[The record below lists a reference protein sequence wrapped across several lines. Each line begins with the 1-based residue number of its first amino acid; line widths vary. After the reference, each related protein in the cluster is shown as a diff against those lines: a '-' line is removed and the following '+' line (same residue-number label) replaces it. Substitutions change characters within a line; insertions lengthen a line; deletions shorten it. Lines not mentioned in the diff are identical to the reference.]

1 METIFFISEHTLQ
14 TYNKIKWKPYFIWE
28 YKVKF
33 SNDLAYF
40 YFIQAMQQKC
50 AIIQLH
56 QIFTN
61 KCL

>member
-1 METIFFISEHTLQ
+1 METILFISEHTLQ
-14 TYNKIKWKPYFIWE
+14 TYNKIKWKPHFIWE

-56 QIFTN
+56 
-61 KCL
+61 